1 MIIIKSS
8 SMVYSPK
15 YCVKKRKED
24 NKSRRGNEEQQQHH
38 HHLPG
43 KKEKYLLALEIKMD
57 EKKK

>member
-15 YCVKKRKED
+15 YCVKKRKD